1 MELNPEKP
9 MQWESK
15 KIHSLIKR
23 LFLPKSIPD
32 VPLAGRLKHFVG
44 AWMKITQNPKILDIV
59 KGHKIPFDSK
69 PFQSKI
75 ASQPIVTREGEEL
88 VKLEVKEMLRKGAIR
103 KVQPLKGEF
112 VSNLF
117 LVKKKDGGQRP
128 VTNLKQ
134 LNAYIPCCHFKT
146 ERLQNLKY
154 MLQRGRYM
162 FKLDSKDAYFIFQFP
177 WIKVKAVFS
186 LSLVRKLVRTP
197 FPFALVWDQYHKY
210 SQNC

>member
-1 MELNPEKP
+1 M
-9 MQWESK
+9 
-15 KIHSLIKR
+15 
-23 LFLPKSIPD
+23 PKSIPD
-32 VPLAGRLKHFVG
+32 VPLAGRLKYFVG

-59 KGHKIPFDSK
+59 KGYKIPSDSK

-75 ASQPIVTREGEEL
+75 VSQPIVTREGEEL

-146 ERLQNLKY
+146 ERLQNLSTCCKE
-154 MLQRGRYM
+154 
-162 FKLDSKDAYFIFQFP
+162 DVTCS
-177 WIKVKAVFS
+177 
-186 LSLVRKLVRTP
+186 
-197 FPFALVWDQYHKY
+197 
-210 SQNC
+210 N